1 MGFLAAIPVIGGIV
15 EKVVGV
21 VDKLVPD
28 KDLATRLRHEMEVE
42 LLKQDWQASLK
53 EFEDRADARKL
64 AQADVE
70 KGNAFT
76 GMLAA
81 TVRPVWGF
89 SALVVVIYP
98 FVAGPLGLPPV
109 LLDSATKDIIQTVIM
124 FYFGGRTVEKVLPM
138 VMGKK

>member
-1 MGFLAAIPVIGGIV
+1 MSFLAAIPVVGALV
-15 EKVVGV
+15 EKALDV

-28 KDLATRLRHEMEVE
+28 KDLAAKLKHEMEVE

-64 AQADVE
+64 AAADVA
-70 KGNAFT
+70 GGGAVSTF
-76 GMLAA
+76 LSS
-81 TVRPVWGF
+81 TVRPVFGY
-89 SALVVVIYP
+89 SCLVVVIYP

-124 FYFGGRTVEKVLPM
+124 FYFGGRTIEKVMPIF
-138 VMGKK
+138 KK